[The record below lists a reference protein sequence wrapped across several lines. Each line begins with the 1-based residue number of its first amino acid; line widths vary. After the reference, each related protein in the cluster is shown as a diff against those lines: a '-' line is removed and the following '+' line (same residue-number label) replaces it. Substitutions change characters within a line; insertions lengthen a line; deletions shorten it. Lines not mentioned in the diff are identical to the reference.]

1 MTSVERGLA
10 AATLVATATASLA
23 QENSLNRAGSGARAA
38 GMGNAF
44 IAVSDDGTAASWNP
58 AGLSQL
64 RKPELSLVHTTSR
77 RNLFLEGYRARD
89 QSAAYTTLRTPST
102 TGDIE
107 FASAAVPFSVA
118 GRSVTLQAS
127 WRRLYQLSA
136 RTRGNM
142 RRIPASED
150 ARPESLIQLDNTTDG
165 NVDLWSVAGAIRL
178 TSRLSVGWSTD
189 FYRGGWEDRGNASDD
204 PGVLGPT
211 DFSSF
216 RNSNRIGGHNLTLG
230 LLLAYPSVRVGV
242 VYHGS
247 LRSDYEVSQ
256 SSRSSLAAPFELRSG
271 PEDRVA
277 LLFPRSLGWGVA
289 WLPKPLLRLA
299 LDFTYD
305 EWTKFLVEGT
315 PASPDRPVSGFD
327 GLLPE
332 LSATRNTVTV
342 NAGLEKLFP
351 VMGSYVPLRLGVS
364 HEPQGGRDPLLRDDS
379 VHLIVAAG
387 TGLNSNRVKLD
398 VAVEHRWG
406 SFRNA
411 RNISPVYLVGRAQ
424 ELGLPL
430 PPEAEGVTRLQEWRL
445 KVSVIYRITNTEKL
459 KDVFKKVFGS

>member
-1 MTSVERGLA
+1 MNE
-10 AATLVATATASLA
+10 ASPPPPSWPPLRRRLA

-118 GRSVTLQAS
+118 GRSVTLQAG

-136 RTRGNM
+136 RTRGDM

-256 SSRSSLAAPFELRSG
+256 SVRSSLTAPFELRSG

-277 LLFPRSLGWGVA
+277 LLFPRSLGLGR
-289 WLPKPLLRLA
+289 RLA
-299 LDFTYD
+299 SQA
-305 EWTKFLVEGT
+305 
-315 PASPDRPVSGFD
+315 PA
-327 GLLPE
+327 
-332 LSATRNTVTV
+332 
-342 NAGLEKLFP
+342 
-351 VMGSYVPLRLGVS
+351 
-364 HEPQGGRDPLLRDDS
+364 
-379 VHLIVAAG
+379 AAG
-387 TGLNSNRVKLD
+387 PRLHLRRVDEVPGRGDARVPGSTGERLRRPP
-398 VAVEHRWG
+398 A
-406 SFRNA
+406 
-411 RNISPVYLVGRAQ
+411 RAQ
-424 ELGLPL
+424 RDSQYRHRERGAG
-430 PPEAEGVTRLQEWRL
+430 EALSRHG
-445 KVSVIYRITNTEKL
+445 
-459 KDVFKKVFGS
+459 